1 MSAYYPTQDSVF
13 VTASD
18 LPETTDERT
27 CPFCGKDF
35 DEDGRARAA
44 YLRHTA
50 ECKSDFEG
58 QATLEAYGVDCPR
71 GEATD
76 SKVAHAIEELER

>member
-1 MSAYYPTQDSVF
+1 MSAYPLPDDSCF

-18 LPETTDERT
+18 LSEPSDERT
-27 CPFCGKDF
+27 CPFCGKTF

-58 QATLEAYGVDCPR
+58 QATLEAYGVNCPR

-76 SKVAHAIEELER
+76 SKVAAAIEELER